1 MPLLR
6 ARLAAMKTLVAG
18 IAAWTA
24 TCAAILLLYPG
35 GGGTLLGCMRK
46 VGRDAAC
53 EDAQAALNRAYELTH
68 IMPPVLLIMTGYLV
82 VAAAVLVRRRRRE
95 RLVGEVGVE
104 PTRPL
109 RGTGS

>member
-1 MPLLR
+1 
-6 ARLAAMKTLVAG
+6 MKGLVAG
-18 IAAWTA
+18 IAAWTLV
-24 TCAAILLLYPG
+24 CAAILLFYPWPG
-35 GGGTLLGCMRK
+35 GNLLGCMRK

-53 EDAQAALNRAYELTH
+53 EEAQAVLNRACELTH
-68 IMPPVLLIMTGYLV
+68 ILPLIVLMLTGYLV
-82 VAAAVLVRRRRRE
+82 VAAAMLVRRRRNE

>member
-1 MPLLR
+1 MR
-6 ARLAAMKTLVAG
+6 TLVAG

-68 IMPPVLLIMTGYLV
+68 TLPLILLMRTGYLV

-95 RLVGEVGVE
+95 RLVGEVGFE